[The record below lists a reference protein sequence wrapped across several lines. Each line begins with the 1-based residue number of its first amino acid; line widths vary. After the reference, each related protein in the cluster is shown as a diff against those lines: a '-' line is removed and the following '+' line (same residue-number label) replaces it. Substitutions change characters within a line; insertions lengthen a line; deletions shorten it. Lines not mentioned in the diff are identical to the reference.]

1 MTAQYNEVCPLN
13 PALSTP
19 FSLVQMINIDK
30 LMTPPNQWSSAIN
43 RFTEHEGQKSL
54 MLAKI

>member
-43 RFTEHEGQKSL
+43 RFTEHEWQKSL
-54 MLAKI
+54 M